1 MLHRRRSEKP
11 DSAENTGFGS
21 ILAVRDVTLATGRIE
36 NVNEHCPAKSR
47 MLTRRSALA
56 LCGGTAVSLALS
68 PSRAPAQEGFK
79 FGLTPVFLSSDLEL
93 LAVLRTYLTEAI
105 GEPVELVSRRTY
117 QEITALLVA
126 GQLHAAWICGYP
138 FVQFKAELDLVATP
152 SWHGKPLYQSYL
164 IAAAGRPAERWGD
177 LRGDIHAFSDP
188 DSNSG
193 YLVTRALLAE
203 NGLKPE
209 GFFARSFYTYGHRN
223 VIRAV
228 ASGLAQSGSVD
239 GYVWEVMRELEPE
252 LVGQTRIVRH
262 SEWLGFPPV
271 ASPKAL
277 AGDPRIV
284 RLKDALTGMDRHDQ
298 GRKVLALLRID
309 GFVAAEPALFDTIAA
324 KVDVVRRFG

>member
-1 MLHRRRSEKP
+1 MTSRY
-11 DSAENTGFGS
+11 
-21 ILAVRDVTLATGRIE
+21 
-36 NVNEHCPAKSR
+36 PAASQV
-47 MLTRRSALA
+47 LDRRSALA
-56 LCGGTAVSLALS
+56 LCAGTAASLALF
-68 PSRAPAQEGFK
+68 PGRAAAQNGFS
-79 FGLTPVFLSSDLEL
+79 FGLTPVFLSNDLEL
-93 LAVLRTYLTEAI
+93 LALLRAYLTDAI

-138 FVQFKAELDLVATP
+138 YVQFRSDLDLVAAP

-164 IAAAGRPAERWGD
+164 IVASDRRAEGWED

-193 YLVTRALLAE
+193 FLVTRALLAG

-209 GFFARSFYTYGHRN
+209 SFFARSFYTYGHRN

-239 GYVWEVMRELEPE
+239 GYVWDVMREMEPD
-252 LVGQTRIVRH
+252 LVNQTRIVRR

-271 ASPKAL
+271 ASPRAL
-277 AGDPRIV
+277 ADDPRIGQ
-284 RLKDALTGMDRHDQ
+284 LKEALTAMHRHER
-298 GRKVLALLRID
+298 GRKVLALLRLD
-309 GFVAAEPALFDTIAA
+309 GFVATEPALFDAIAA
-324 KVDVVRRFG
+324 KVDAVRRFG